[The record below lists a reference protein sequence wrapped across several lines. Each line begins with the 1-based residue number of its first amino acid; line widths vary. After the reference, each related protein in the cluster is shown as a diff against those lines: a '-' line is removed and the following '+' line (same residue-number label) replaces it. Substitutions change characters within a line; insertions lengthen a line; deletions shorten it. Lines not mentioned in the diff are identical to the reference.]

1 MDIMKNHEI
10 TNNDNIEI
18 SRNKPS
24 KLDPFKKEIMILKLC
39 GMSYRKIAEYLD
51 TENQLKVTPR
61 NIQYRMEQW
70 LDE

>member
-51 TENQLKVTPR
+51 TEKQLKVTPR

>member
-10 TNNDNIEI
+10 TDNDDFKIY
-18 SRNKPS
+18 RNKPS

-39 GMSYRKIAEYLD
+39 GMSYRNIAEYLA
-51 TENQLKVTPR
+51 TEKQLKVTPR
-61 NIQYRMEQW
+61 NIQYRMEKW